1 MTVRSAVLALLALLL
16 AACSATGTR
25 SPAPGTAPLLA
36 MAESRHYLEPLR
48 RQRHEAAVLAAQA
61 MLGAYAER
69 GDADSCE
76 GASCADDHIE
86 TLRELAVAYSQL
98 GLHRMSFAVY
108 QAVLA
113 QRPDEAT
120 SYEDVAAEQMFL
132 GRDEDAAR
140 NYERALELS
149 RKSHAPTLGL
159 AATFSLLTD
168 DLARARAR
176 FESCVRLGK
185 PARTVQYCAI
195 GLAVVKT
202 RGGNDSLLL
211 AVTPASSWPGPL
223 LAHLRGEIDE
233 AALAKR
239 IASSEPDTQ
248 REHLSEALYHV
259 GESHLARGD
268 RAQALRCFRAN
279 QALRVEA
286 FFETEASARRIRQLG
301 GADDPEPAPVPAQH
315 APIG

>member
-1 MTVRSAVLALLALLL
+1 MRSAVFVVLGLLL
-16 AACSATGTR
+16 AACSTAGTR
-25 SPAPGTAPLLA
+25 PPMPATSPLLA

-48 RQRHEAAVLAAQA
+48 RQRHEAAVLTAQA

-69 GDADSCE
+69 GDAGSCE
-76 GASCADDHIE
+76 GASCDGARIE

-108 QAVLA
+108 QAVLS

-120 SYEDVAAEQMFL
+120 SYEDVAAEQMSL

-140 NYERALELS
+140 NYGRAVELS
-149 RKSHAPTLGL
+149 RESDAPILES
-159 AATFSLLTD
+159 AAMFSLLTG
-168 DLARARAR
+168 DLARARER

-185 PARTVQYCAI
+185 PARAVQYCAI

-233 AALAKR
+233 AALAR
-239 IASSEPDTQ
+239 LIASNEDDMQ
-248 REHLSEALYHV
+248 REYLSEALYHI
-259 GESHLARGD
+259 GENHLARGD
-268 RAQALRCFRAN
+268 QAQALRCFRAN

-301 GADDPEPAPVPAQH
+301 GADDPRPPPVPVQH
-315 APIG
+315 VPVG